1 MSDGERLRSGL
12 RRLFP
17 IERDGPRRERG
28 IRNGQMVRL
37 SNERGWCRMVADVSE
52 EIRSGVLSCES
63 VWWPKFSPD
72 QRNVNWTTPDR
83 LADFQGGSTFYANL
97 VTVVAESSL

>member
-1 MSDGERLRSGL
+1 
-12 RRLFP
+12 
-17 IERDGPRRERG
+17 
-28 IRNGQMVRL
+28 
-37 SNERGWCRMVADVSE
+37 
-52 EIRSGVLSCES
+52 VLSCES

-97 VTVVAESSL
+97 VTVVAELSV